1 MAEPINDGYMML
13 LDELIIDGK
22 TIGNIS
28 EEGIDWAGDKPTYNR
43 LVAAQKRNGAVKK
56 VLANPGT
63 NLLTFQMIEL
73 IAQNIANLMGGTVV
87 GEAWNAP
94 ANLAT
99 VEGVVSIKTGTGQT
113 ISIKK
118 ATVNAVVRGKLGNN
132 GNLYLD
138 TEVEFLTPTDGSSPY
153 SINPTVAGLTV
164 DQESLSFPAAGGS
177 KVVRVSASGVISLS
191 AAPAGFTLAQDGNFL
206 VITAA
211 NNTGAA
217 KSGSITLTLVSDGTK
232 TATIALTQ
240 AAGA

>member
-1 MAEPINDGYMML
+1 MSEPINDGYMML
-13 LDELIIDGK
+13 LDELIIGGK

-28 EEGIDWAGDKPTYNR
+28 EEGIDWGGDKPTFNK

-63 NLLTFQMIEL
+63 NLLTFQMIQMV
-73 IAQNIANLMGGTVV
+73 AQNIADLAGGTVV
-87 GEAWNAP
+87 GEVWNAP
-94 ANLAT
+94 ANAVTLGGA
-99 VEGVVSIKTGTGQT
+99 VSIKTGTGQT
-113 ISIKK
+113 ILIKNSS
-118 ATVNAVVRGKLGNN
+118 TSAVVRGKLGNT

-138 TEVEFLTPTDGSSPY
+138 TEVEFMAPSDGSSPY
-153 SINPTVAGLTV
+153 SINPTAAAVTV
-164 DQESLSFPAAGGS
+164 DSETLSFPATGGS

-217 KSGSITLTLVSDGTK
+217 KNGSITLTLVSDGTK
-232 TATIALTQ
+232 KATISLSQ